1 MAAPPRRPA
10 RLAAA
15 PPASGDTRARIV
27 EAARY
32 LFWEKGYAA
41 TGLAEL
47 LTRAQANSGSFYH
60 FFESKD
66 ALLRTVLETYV
77 DLFEPI
83 VLRPAWAST
92 TDPIERIFALLA
104 GYRGRLELTEC
115 RYGCPIGRLA
125 LELDPENEPAHGLI
139 ARNFS
144 GWTAAVRICLEAASV
159 AEPDDVATFVLTV
172 MEGAVMQSRAFRSLE
187 PFDACI
193 RQLRQHLAAL
203 TAGGSPARRPLTAPR
218 STGRIP
224 RRVR

>member
-1 MAAPPRRPA
+1 MAATPRPA
-10 RLAAA
+10 P
-15 PPASGDTRARIV
+15 PPAALPADTRGRIV

-83 VLRPAWAST
+83 VLRPAWAET
-92 TDPIERIFALLA
+92 ADPIERIFALLS
-104 GYRGRLELTEC
+104 GYRGRLVSTEC

-125 LELDPENEPAHGLI
+125 LELDPENAPAHELI

-144 GWTAAVRICLEAASV
+144 GWTAAVRLCLEAASV
-159 AEPDDVATFVLTV
+159 ANPDEVATFVLTV
-172 MEGAVMQSRAFRSLE
+172 MEGAVMQSRAYRSVE
-187 PFDACI
+187 PFDGCI
-193 RQLRQHLAAL
+193 RQLRRHLAAL
-203 TAGGSPARRPLTAPR
+203 TAGTSPVGRPPTVPRPRRRTARRAR
-218 STGRIP
+218 
-224 RRVR
+224 